1 MQSTVTYLAVTA
13 AAALVLAYVR
23 QFRDAILAVVR
34 ALSTS
39 TSETGVQDAVTPPW
53 LPNLARGTYGLVMA
67 ITVVSWFFH
76 GVVGCV
82 VAIAL
87 IFIGAV
93 IWRRSLPPADSEHFK
108 RLIFRSMSER
118 YANYL
123 RSGDTMRANTM
134 KVLLGRA
141 GIATDATPDTSL

>member
-1 MQSTVTYLAVTA
+1 MQSTVFYLAVTG
-13 AAALVLAYVR
+13 AAALALAYVR
-23 QFRDAILAVVR
+23 QFRDANLAVVR
-34 ALSTS
+34 ALSIS

-53 LPNLARGTYGLVMA
+53 LSNLARGTYGLVIA
-67 ITVVSWFFH
+67 IAVVSWFFD

-87 IFIGAV
+87 IFVGATIG
-93 IWRRSLPPADSEHFK
+93 RKSLPPTDSEHFK

-134 KVLLGRA
+134 KVLLSRA
-141 GIATDATPDTSL
+141 GIDTDADA

>member
-1 MQSTVTYLAVTA
+1 MQSTISYLAVTA

-23 QFRDAILAVVR
+23 QLRDANLVVVR

-53 LPNLARGTYGLVMA
+53 LPSLARGTYGLVIVIA
-67 ITVVSWFFH
+67 VVSWFFD
-76 GVVGCV
+76 GVVGCA
-82 VAIAL
+82 VAMAL

-93 IWRRSLPPADSEHFK
+93 VWRRSLPPADSDHFK

-123 RSGDTMRANTM
+123 RSGDATRANTM
-134 KVLLGRA
+134 KVLLNRA
-141 GIATDATPDTSL
+141 GISTPGEP

>member
-1 MQSTVTYLAVTA
+1 MQSTVSYLAVTA
-13 AAALVLAYVR
+13 AAALALAYVR
-23 QFRDAILAVVR
+23 QLRDANLAVVR

-39 TSETGVQDAVTPPW
+39 TSETGVQDLVTPPW
-53 LPNLARGTYGLVMA
+53 LPNLARGTYGLVIVIA
-67 ITVVSWFFH
+67 VVSWFFH
-76 GVVGCV
+76 GVIGCL

-108 RLIFRSMSER
+108 RLIVSSMSER

-123 RSGDTMRANTM
+123 RSGDTTRASTM
-134 KVLLGRA
+134 KVLLSRA
-141 GIATDATPDTSL
+141 GIDTDVDA